1 MSRQPGEA
9 DAATGAQFLFETL
22 DFIYTPSR
30 DVAADTAFFVDVL
43 DARLVFAIE
52 ATGTRVAMID
62 LSGAPPR
69 ILFADHLTGERPIL
83 VYRTRD
89 LEDATAELVAR
100 GWSRQQAFEI
110 PQGPCC
116 SFRTPGE
123 HRLALYQLI
132 RPEVESH
139 FQARKD
145 F

>member
-1 MSRQPGEA
+1 MSRQPSKVEA
-9 DAATGAQFLFETL
+9 STNAQFPFEEL
-22 DFIYTPSR
+22 DFIYTPSS
-30 DVAADTAFFVDVL
+30 DVAADAAFFVDVL
-43 DARLVFAIE
+43 GARLVFAIE
-52 ATGTRVAMID
+52 AAGTRVAMID
-62 LSGAPPR
+62 LTGGPPR
-69 ILFADHLTGERPIL
+69 IIFADHLVGERPIL
-83 VYRTRD
+83 VYRIRD
-89 LEDATAELVAR
+89 LENATTELAAR

-139 FQARKD
+139 FQGRKD